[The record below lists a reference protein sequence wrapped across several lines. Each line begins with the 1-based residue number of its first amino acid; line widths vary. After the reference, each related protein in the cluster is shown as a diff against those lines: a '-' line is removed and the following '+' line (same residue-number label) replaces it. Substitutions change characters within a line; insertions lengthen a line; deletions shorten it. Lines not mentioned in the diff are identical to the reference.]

1 MKTLSIRGVD
11 EDLGALIKSAAKK
24 EEKSV
29 NNFVLDVLRKQV
41 GAGKEKRFT
50 REWHDLDCLFG
61 TWSDE
66 EYSKIQG
73 RIDAQR
79 QVDEELWK

>member
-11 EDLGALIKSAAKK
+11 QDLGELIKSAAKK
-24 EEKSV
+24 QEKSV

-41 GAGKEKRFT
+41 GAGKEKRFS
-50 REWHDLDCLFG
+50 REWHDLDILFG
-61 TWSDE
+61 SWSAE
-66 EYSKIQG
+66 EYSDIQG

-79 QVDEELWK
+79 LVDDEHWK

>member
-11 EDLGALIKSAAKK
+11 EDLGRLLKIASKK
-24 EEKSV
+24 EDKSV

-41 GAGKEKRFT
+41 GACKDKRFS
-50 REWHDLDCLFG
+50 RQWQDLDSLFG
-61 TWSDE
+61 AWSDE
-66 EYSKIQG
+66 EHAAIQG

-79 QVDEELWK
+79 QIDEELWK

>member
-11 EDLGALIKSAAKK
+11 EDLGRLLKVAAKK
-24 EEKSV
+24 EDKSV

-41 GAGKEKRFT
+41 GTAKEKRFS
-50 REWHDLDCLFG
+50 REWHDLDTLFG
-61 TWSDE
+61 TWTDV
-66 EYSKIQG
+66 EYSQIQG

>member
-11 EDLGALIKSAAKK
+11 EDLGKLIKLAAKK

-41 GAGKEKRFT
+41 GTGKEKRFS
-50 REWHDLDCLFG
+50 REWHDLDSLFG
-61 TWSDE
+61 SWSAE
-66 EYSKIQG
+66 EYADIQG

-79 QVDEELWK
+79 QVDDELWK

>member
-11 EDLGALIKSAAKK
+11 EDLGRLLKIASKK
-24 EEKSV
+24 EDKSV

-41 GAGKEKRFT
+41 GAGKDKRFS
-50 REWHDLDCLFG
+50 RQWQDLDSLFG
-61 TWSDE
+61 VWSDE
-66 EYSKIQG
+66 EHAAIQG

-79 QVDEELWK
+79 QIDEELWK

>member
-11 EDLGALIKSAAKK
+11 EDLGELIKSAAKK
-24 EEKSV
+24 QEKSV

-41 GAGKEKRFT
+41 GTGKEKRFS
-50 REWHDLDCLFG
+50 REWDDLDSLFG
-61 TWSDE
+61 SWSAE
-66 EYSKIQG
+66 EYADIQG

-79 QVDEELWK
+79 LVDDELWT

>member
-11 EDLGALIKSAAKK
+11 EDLGELIKSAAKK
-24 EEKSV
+24 QEKSV

-41 GAGKEKRFT
+41 GTGKGKRFS
-50 REWHDLDCLFG
+50 REWDDLDSLFG
-61 TWSDE
+61 SWSAE
-66 EYSKIQG
+66 EYADIQG

-79 QVDEELWK
+79 LVDDELWK

>member
-11 EDLGALIKSAAKK
+11 EDLGRLLKIASKN
-24 EEKSV
+24 EHKSV

-41 GAGKEKRFT
+41 GAGKDKRFS
-50 REWHDLDCLFG
+50 RQWQDLDILFG
-61 TWSDE
+61 AWSDE
-66 EYSKIQG
+66 EHAVIQG

-79 QVDEELWK
+79 QIDEELWK